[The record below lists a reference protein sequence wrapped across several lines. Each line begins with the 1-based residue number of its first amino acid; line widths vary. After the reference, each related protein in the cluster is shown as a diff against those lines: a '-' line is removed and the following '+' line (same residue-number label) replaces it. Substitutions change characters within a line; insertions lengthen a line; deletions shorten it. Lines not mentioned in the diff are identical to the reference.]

1 MYIQDASNLASK
13 TLAAGDFSNEG
24 SIVRPFLSAPC
35 PASCYGV
42 LADKAT

>member
-13 TLAAGDFSNEG
+13 TLAAGGGSNED
-24 SIVRPFLSAPC
+24 SIVGPLLSP
-35 PASCYGV
+35 PYTASCYGV

>member
-1 MYIQDASNLASK
+1 MYIQDACNLASK
-13 TLAAGDFSNEG
+13 TLAAGDFSDED
-24 SIVRPFLSAPC
+24 SIVRLLLSPPY

>member
-13 TLAAGDFSNEG
+13 TPAAGFFSNED
-24 SIVRPFLSAPC
+24 SIVGPLLSPPY
-35 PASCYGV
+35 PASCYRV

>member
-24 SIVRPFLSAPC
+24 SIVRPFLSPPC

>member
-24 SIVRPFLSAPC
+24 SIVR
-35 PASCYGV
+35 
-42 LADKAT
+42 ATLIKVHR

>member
-1 MYIQDASNLASK
+1 MYIQDASNLVSK
-13 TLAAGDFSNEG
+13 TLAARDFSNED
-24 SIVRPFLSAPC
+24 SIVRLLLGQPY